1 MPGRSKLAYWALALL
16 GIAAWAA
23 GIIGLSGLPLPTQV
37 ALSGMAVMA
46 CLWGHAVLFPKPVT
60 AAPTPRPAHPLPLG
74 RARTPTRLALRNLA
88 LDLPPGELPTLLR
101 EPFEEAARMEAHRLA
116 EAISAAG
123 IFGLVNIRL
132 QPDGMALIAP
142 VQAEAAV
149 RLPTAVLVRLAQ
161 RLTSRPDPRAEPG
174 AGLWPGEDLAA
185 AVAGRLEEVRP
196 AQASP
201 APRPPGRARRAG
213 LESV

>member
-1 MPGRSKLAYWALALL
+1 MPGRSKFFYWAMALL
-16 GIAAWAA
+16 GIATWTA

-46 CLWGHAVLFPKPVT
+46 CLWGHAVLFPKPVA
-60 AAPTPRPAHPLPLG
+60 AAPAARPARPLPLG
-74 RARTPTRLALRNLA
+74 RARTPTRLAQRNLA

-123 IFGLVNIRL
+123 IFGPVNIRL
-132 QPDGMALIAP
+132 QPDGMALVAP

-149 RLPTAVLVRLAQ
+149 RLPAAILVRLAQ
-161 RLTSRPDPRAEPG
+161 RLTSQPDRRAEPG
-174 AGLWPGEDLAA
+174 AGHWPGEDLAA
-185 AVAGRLEEVRP
+185 AIVGRLEETRP

-201 APRPPGRARRAG
+201 APRPSGRASRAG